1 MSYSLS
7 PFIEILGL
15 RKAKHLLRRATYNY
29 SKETLNNIANMT
41 ATEAINF
48 LSENSSDVLEAPF
61 EDLTNEYLIN
71 ASETQ
76 RRAFVTAWWWY
87 NAVKTTSLKHKLSY
101 FLFTSFNRSLMA
113 K

>member
-1 MSYSLS
+1 MGNLLYIYFKCHTHYP
-7 PFIEILGL
+7 PFSEILGL

-71 ASETQ
+71 ASETHNGM
-76 RRAFVTAWWWY
+76 V
-87 NAVKTTSLKHKLSY
+87 VV
-101 FLFTSFNRSLMA
+101 
-113 K
+113 

>member
-7 PFIEILGL
+7 PFSEILGL

-41 ATEAINF
+41 ANQAVSF

-61 EDLTNEYLIN
+61 EDLTNEYILN

-76 RRAFVTAWWWY
+76 RRAFVTAWWWF
-87 NAVKTTSLKHKLSY
+87 NAVKKQV
-101 FLFTSFNRSLMA
+101 
-113 K
+113 

>member
-7 PFIEILGL
+7 PFSEILGL

-48 LSENSSDVLEAPF
+48 LSENSSDVLAPF
-61 EDLTNEYLIN
+61 EDLSNEYLIN
-71 ASETQ
+71 ASETEKGNGM
-76 RRAFVTAWWWY
+76 V
-87 NAVKTTSLKHKLSY
+87 VV
-101 FLFTSFNRSLMA
+101 
-113 K
+113 